1 MNKLINSI
9 FITILISFSALSS
22 EKELIALD
30 IYQPKTKYNQNTIDE
45 YYSCKNNSIIRYNEN
60 KYTLDTLK
68 YFGTTIAIDIFDIP
82 DKHAEKIL
90 CNALTV
96 IQEYHYLASN
106 YSTYPHV
113 KNIKSINEAPEKIH
127 KIDFELFELIAESI
141 EWHKKSNGGVSF

>member
-30 IYQPKTKYNQNTIDE
+30 IYQPKTKYDQNTIDE

-68 YFGTTIAIDIFDIP
+68 YFGTTIAIDIFIND
-82 DKHAEKIL
+82 EKL
-90 CNALTV
+90 L
-96 IQEYHYLASN
+96 HPSN
-106 YSTYPHV
+106 W
-113 KNIKSINEAPEKIH
+113 N
-127 KIDFELFELIAESI
+127 LL
-141 EWHKKSNGGVSF
+141 